1 MPYLLL
7 LLVVLFWSGNFIVAN
22 GIQHNIPPVSLSF
35 WRWAAAFLILLP
47 FSLKSLLRQRKAIIR
62 HLKIILILA
71 LLGVTN
77 FSTFIYLG
85 LKSSTVTNTVLVN
98 SFTPIFIVII
108 SRVGFNIRITTLQF
122 TGIIISFAG
131 LVWIITQGNPGVLL
145 TLQFVKGDLWT
156 LAASFSWALYTVL
169 FQRYPPKLETSCFL
183 ATLLGSGLI
192 LLAPFY
198 VWEALRGPAPVINLP
213 TVGGIV
219 YLGLFASL
227 LAYIFWNRAVK
238 AVGAH
243 KAGVSNYLIP
253 VFSIILAFFIFDERF
268 KPYHPPGIILIF
280 LGIFLTVHRRTRQE
294 SHQA

>member
-35 WRWAAAFLILLP
+35 WRWAAAFLFLLP
-47 FSLKSLLRQRKAIIR
+47 FSLKSISRQREPIIR
-62 HLKIILILA
+62 HLKIIFILA
-71 LLGVTN
+71 FLGVTN

-85 LKSSTVTNTVLVN
+85 LRSSTVTNTVLVN
-98 SFTPIFIVII
+98 SFTPIFIVVI
-108 SRVGFNIRITTLQF
+108 SWVGFNIRITRLQLV
-122 TGIIISFAG
+122 GVIISIIG
-131 LVWIITQGNPGVLL
+131 LVWIITQGNPAVLL
-145 TLQFVKGDLWT
+145 TLQFVRGDLWT

-169 FQRYPPKLETSCFL
+169 FQRYPPQLGTRCFL
-183 ATLLGSGLI
+183 AALFCSGLI

-198 VWEALRGPAPVINLP
+198 IWEALSGPPPAVTLP
-213 TVGGIV
+213 TLGGIL

-227 LAYIFWNRAVK
+227 LAYIFWNKAVK

-253 VFSIILAFFIFDERF
+253 VFSIILAFFIFGERF

-280 LGIFLTVHRRTRQE
+280 LGIFLSVHRRAP
-294 SHQA
+294 QAPPQR